1 MIRLL
6 TLFIFLNIALFG
18 CQSSKDYELKDYVDN
33 ENRFSILK
41 YEINSIKNLF
51 LERYGFKNPE
61 KEIAEIK
68 KLLMSELYEQ
78 DMDYVFNIIFP
89 TPEFTVGNSPKLL
102 VTSPRNKIER
112 GSELLISSSINLK
125 DVEKIENTI
134 EEKENLS
141 SIIIDIGGIAA
152 YPAIVKDSNNP
163 RQLFLTFSHEWL
175 HQYLIFHPLGR
186 SYFSSVKMK
195 EINETLANIFSDKLL
210 FSLCLKEFE
219 LKEEICSV
227 EGRVKNEFDYS
238 NFMKNLRLEVDNLLF
253 EKKILEAEK
262 LMKDSTLILNNNG
275 FKIRKI
281 NQAWFA
287 FNGTYGDSPSSTS
300 NVDDELLKFINN
312 QLSIKTAIDE
322 LKNINSLNDYNN
334 LVKDSADM
342 KK

>member
-1 MIRLL
+1 
-6 TLFIFLNIALFG
+6 
-18 CQSSKDYELKDYVDN
+18 
-33 ENRFSILK
+33 
-41 YEINSIKNLF
+41 
-51 LERYGFKNPE
+51 
-61 KEIAEIK
+61 
-68 KLLMSELYEQ
+68 
-78 DMDYVFNIIFP
+78 MDYVFNIIFP

-102 VTSPRNKIER
+102 VTSPKNKIER

-134 EEKENLS
+134 EEEENLS

-152 YPAIVKDSNNP
+152 YPAIVKESNNP

-253 EKKILEAEK
+253 ERKILEAEK

-334 LVKDSADM
+334 LIKDSADI